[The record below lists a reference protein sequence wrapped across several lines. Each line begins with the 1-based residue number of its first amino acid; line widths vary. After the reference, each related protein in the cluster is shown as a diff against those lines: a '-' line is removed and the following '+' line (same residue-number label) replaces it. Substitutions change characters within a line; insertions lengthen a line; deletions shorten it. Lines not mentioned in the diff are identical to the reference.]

1 MVQVESRMRF
11 KDKQYGIPV
20 ATREG
25 TLMEESPRAT
35 EASPK
40 KMKRIKY
47 DP

>member
-20 ATREG
+20 ATKEG
-25 TLMEESPRAT
+25 TMMGESPQAT

-40 KMKRIKY
+40 KMK
-47 DP
+47 